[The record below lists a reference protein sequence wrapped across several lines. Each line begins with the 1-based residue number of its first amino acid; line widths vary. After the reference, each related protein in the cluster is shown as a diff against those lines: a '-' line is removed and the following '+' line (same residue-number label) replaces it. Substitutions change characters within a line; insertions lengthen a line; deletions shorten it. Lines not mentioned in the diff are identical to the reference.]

1 MKTNNIKVLK
11 QELANSNSEFK
22 YIAEKLSD
30 TRSELK
36 ATDDFVHQLMHER
49 ELLVNAADRLITFLP
64 ENNQARREY
73 IRLKEL
79 LKYKN

>member
-1 MKTNNIKVLK
+1 MKTNNVKELK
-11 QELANSNSEFK
+11 NEITDLNFAFK
-22 YIAEKLSD
+22 YAREKMD
-30 TRSELK
+30 DAKCELK
-36 ATDDFVHQLMHER
+36 STENFVHELMHER
-49 ELLVNAADRLITFLP
+49 ELLVNAADKLITFLP